1 MKFLRTSSTGRL
13 LATIVGLI
21 MAIAAGTAIA
31 VAATNSS
38 PVPKAEPL
46 ADALHRA
53 LGASPVKGISADI
66 SFTNGL
72 ISSADFT
79 GDHADPLLQG
89 ASGRLWLSAHELR
102 LELQGTNGDAQV
114 VINRR
119 SFWISDP
126 ASSTVYEGT
135 LPADISSSAST
146 NSASASKNSADQGV
160 PSIAEIQS
168 DITRL
173 LNRVTLGGAHTSD
186 PEDVAGRPAYSVR
199 ISPRHSG
206 GELGKLQL
214 AWDAVRG
221 IPLDIAVYSS
231 TSTST
236 SPGPVL
242 ELKASNISYGRVSPS
257 VFNLHLT
264 RGYKV
269 VKVSGAAQQSAASK
283 ALKKGKAKHADVSG
297 VAAVASHVPFRLVAP
312 TSAVGLPRHGV
323 TLLSWGGTPAALV
336 TYGQG
341 LGAIAVIEQK
351 ATAASSSTSS
361 SQGQGSNLSLPT
373 VSIKGATGQELD
385 TALGTMVRFTRGGVS
400 FTVIGSVTPY
410 AAERAA
416 RALTP

>member
-1 MKFLRTSSTGRL
+1 MKFLRTASTGRL

-21 MAIAAGTAIA
+21 LAIAAGTAIA

-46 ADALHRA
+46 ADALHGA
-53 LGASPVKGISADI
+53 LGASPVKGISAHI
-66 SFTNGL
+66 TFTNGL

-79 GDHADPLLQG
+79 GGDTDPLLQG
-89 ASGRLWLSAHELR
+89 ASGRLWLSDHQLR
-102 LELQGTNGDAQV
+102 LELQGDNGDAQV

-135 LPADISSSAST
+135 LPADMSSSAST
-146 NSASASKNSADQGV
+146 KSADQGV

-173 LNRVTLGGAHTSD
+173 LKRVTLSGAHTSD
-186 PEDVAGRPAYSVR
+186 PEDVAGRPAYSVK

-214 AWDAVRG
+214 AWDAVKG

-231 TSTST
+231 TS
-236 SPGPVL
+236 PGPVL
-242 ELKASNISYGRVSPS
+242 ELKASHISYGTVSSS
-257 VFNLHLT
+257 VFNLQPT
-264 RGYKV
+264 PGDKV
-269 VKVSGAAQQSAASK
+269 VKVSGAAQQSTASK
-283 ALKKGKAKHADVSG
+283 ALKKGKATHADVSG
-297 VAAVASHVPFRLVAP
+297 VAAVASHVPFALVAP

-361 SQGQGSNLSLPT
+361 SQGQGQGQGSNLSLPT
-373 VSIKGATGQELD
+373 VSIHGATGQELD
-385 TALGTMVRFTRGGVS
+385 TALGTMVRFTRGGVT

-416 RALTP
+416 RALAP